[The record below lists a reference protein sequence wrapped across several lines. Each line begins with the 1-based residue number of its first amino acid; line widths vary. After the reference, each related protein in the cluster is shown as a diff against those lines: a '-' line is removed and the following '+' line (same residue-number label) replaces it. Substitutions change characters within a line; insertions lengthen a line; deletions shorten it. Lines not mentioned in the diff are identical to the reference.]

1 MQGALDTRL
10 GMNLAFLPDGSGLAI
25 TLTEPQLSDIVV
37 AIIDN
42 PLGASEAQVETVL
55 PALIRP
61 LIPDLAGALS
71 GFPLPQFFGLS
82 LQGVEVS
89 RQGQFMGLF
98 ANLAAA
104 P

>member
-1 MQGALDTRL
+1 
-10 GMNLAFLPDGSGLAI
+10 LAI
-25 TLTEPQLSDIVV
+25 TLTPPLLSDLTV

-42 PLGASEAQVETVL
+42 PLGASEAQVEAVL
-55 PALIRP
+55 PALIQP
-61 LIPDLAGALS
+61 LIPQLAGALS
-71 GFPLPQFFGLS
+71 GFPLPQFFGLN

-89 RQGQFMGLF
+89 RTDQFLSLY

>member
-1 MQGALDTRL
+1 
-10 GMNLAFLPDGSGLAI
+10 MNLAFLPDGSGLAI
-25 TLTEPQLSDIVV
+25 TLASRRRPTSTMAV
-37 AIIDN
+37 IDN
-42 PLGASEAQVETVL
+42 PLGANEAQLEAVL

-61 LIPDLAGALS
+61 LIPELAGALS

-89 RQGQFMGLF
+89 RNGQFLSLF
-98 ANLAAA
+98 ANLTPA